1 MPRTMNL
8 LNRLFRRRPL
18 TGEQTRQQGVAQA
31 GIAFAQLP
39 GFAPPLL
46 GTYAVYRRM
55 SSHPTLA
62 LAKSIVTAPILAS
75 SWTFETRRPDGKK
88 TRRPPVGDG
97 VVSDPLDRQLAQ
109 RSQFIE
115 RQLEPLRTPL

>member
-39 GFAPPLL
+39 GFAPPLP

-55 SSHPTLA
+55 SAHPTLA
-62 LAKSIVTAPILAS
+62 LAKSIVTAPILAG
-75 SWTFETRRPDGKK
+75 SWSYETRRPDGRMP
-88 TRRPPVGDG
+88 RRAPIADG
-97 VVSDPLDRQLAQ
+97 PQSDPLDRQLQDRAYFL
-109 RSQFIE
+109 R
-115 RQLEPLRTPL
+115 RQLEPLRPAF